1 MVISGNQQLL
11 RTINRLA
18 VLRAIRLNPG
28 ISRVLL
34 ADRLGLTR
42 PTIGNLVDDLLAGGW
57 LKEEHLGPTGALGR
71 RPVALHV
78 NNDSRAIIGADVNA
92 DRIICVATTLSGEVR
107 ELSISPTPPSD
118 GEEMLQMLAEHTG
131 KMWHRLTNAG
141 LVVSGLGVG
150 VPGMVNAQTGILRQS
165 ESTGWNQ
172 LPVRELLQQLLADK
186 GFPKTPLLV
195 LRAADCVALYHF
207 EFRRQGE
214 EDPLLYVHSGQSITS
229 AVASHYTLLQ
239 GSRGTMGSV
248 GHFILDP
255 DGPACT
261 CGRHG
266 CANAVA
272 TLSAV
277 EKATGKPSSEFR
289 NAVQNA
295 DQTVIS
301 ELQKAGRQFGV
312 LLYNLCAQFDPAR
325 VFVGGPAF
333 QSGPEYLSAAKQSFE
348 ELIHWPGET
357 GPQFEVVRHESNAVA
372 LGAATS
378 VLHSLIR
385 PLQDSIRNAVTSV

>member
-28 ISRVLL
+28 VSRVQL

-42 PTIGNLVDDLLAGGW
+42 PTIGNLVDDLLSGGW
-57 LKEEHLGPTGALGR
+57 LKEERLGPTGALGR

-78 NNDSRAIIGADVNA
+78 NNDSRAIIGTDVNA
-92 DRIICVATTLSGEVR
+92 ERIICVATTLSGDVR
-107 ELSISPTPPSD
+107 ELSISPPPPKN
-118 GEEMLQMLAEHTG
+118 GEEMLEMLADHAG
-131 KMWHRLTNAG
+131 NMWQRLENAG

-150 VPGMVNAQTGILRQS
+150 VPGTVQTQTGILRQS

-172 LPVRELLQQLLADK
+172 LPVRNLLQKQFEARGLPAL
-186 GFPKTPLLV
+186 PLLV
-195 LRAADCVALYHF
+195 QRAADCVAIYHF

-229 AVASHYTLLQ
+229 AVASHYSLLQ
-239 GSRGTMGSV
+239 GSHGTMGSV

-266 CANAVA
+266 CANVMA
-272 TLSAV
+272 TLTAV
-277 EKATGKPSSEFR
+277 EKASGRPATEFR
-289 NAVQNA
+289 AAVQEG
-295 DQTVIS
+295 DQTVIA
-301 ELQKAGRQFGV
+301 ELQKAGRHFGV

-333 QSGPEYLSAAKQSFE
+333 QSGPEYLNAARQSFE
-348 ELIHWPGET
+348 ELIGWPDDKGL
-357 GPQFEVVRHESNAVA
+357 QFEVVRHETNAVA

-378 VLHSLIR
+378 VLHALIR
-385 PLQDSIRNAVTSV
+385 PL

>member
-28 ISRVLL
+28 ISRVQL

-57 LKEEHLGPTGALGR
+57 LKEEHLGPTGTLGR

-78 NNDSRAIIGADVNA
+78 NNDSRAIIGTDVNA
-92 DRIICVATTLSGEVR
+92 ERIICVATTLSGEVR
-107 ELSISPTPPSD
+107 ELSISPTPPRD
-118 GEEMLQMLAEHTG
+118 GEEMIDMLADHAG
-131 KMWHRLTNAG
+131 KVWQRLENAG
-141 LVVSGLGVG
+141 FVVSGLGVG
-150 VPGMVNAQTGILRQS
+150 VPGMVQPQTGILRQS

-172 LPVRELLQQLLADK
+172 LPAGDLLKKNFELRGLSDI
-186 GFPKTPLLV
+186 PILV
-195 LRAADCVALYHF
+195 QRAADCVAIYHF

-229 AVASHYTLLQ
+229 AVASHYALLQ
-239 GSRGTMGSV
+239 GSNGTMGSV

-255 DGPACT
+255 DGPPCS

-266 CANAVA
+266 CANVMA
-272 TLSAV
+272 TLIAV
-277 EKATGKPSSEFR
+277 EKATGKPASEFR
-289 NAVQNA
+289 AAVQDN
-295 DQTVIS
+295 DQHVIA
-301 ELQKAGRQFGV
+301 ELQKAGRHFGV

-333 QSGPEYLSAAKQSFE
+333 QSGPEYLNAAKQSFE
-348 ELIHWPGET
+348 ELIHWEGEK
-357 GPQFEVVRHESNAVA
+357 GFQFEVVRHEINAVA

-385 PLQDSIRNAVTSV
+385 PL